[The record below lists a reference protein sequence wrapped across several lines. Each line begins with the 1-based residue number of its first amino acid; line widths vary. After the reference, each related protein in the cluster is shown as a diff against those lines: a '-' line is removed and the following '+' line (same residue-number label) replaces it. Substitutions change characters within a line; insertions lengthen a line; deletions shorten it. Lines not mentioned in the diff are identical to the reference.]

1 MSAVQPGWYPDP
13 SDAAQLRY
21 WDGTEWTANTAPLQG
36 AVLAASSEGAYVQP
50 GYVAPAQSAYAPQGA
65 YAQSGYAQPGY
76 SQPGYAQPAPATVI
90 APGAV
95 YAMTDSDR
103 TMRMIAFIFNLLSLI
118 ASCWLIIPLAWTI
131 PMTLRSW
138 GIYKGTKP
146 NTVAFAVCDL
156 LFLSVV
162 GGVLLLISQKDA

>member
-21 WDGTEWTANTAPLQG
+21 WDGIQWTASTAPLQG
-36 AVLAASSEGAYVQP
+36 AVPTASSEGAYVQP

-65 YAQSGYAQPGY
+65 YAQPGY